1 MKGPEL
7 LDFVKGSRLLGE
19 TVNSRIGALE
29 PLLHWKLFGMKP
41 FLSLLLR
48 LPLLGKKLLKID
60 WCVSE
65 RVVENNLLYT
75 FLPLLGAD
83 PLILDTGSAESM
95 VPFELASL
103 GYRVVATDIREYPVS
118 HPLLSFVPANIFS
131 LPFKDGTFDLACA
144 ISTVEHLGL
153 PSWGIEEE
161 PEGDKKGVAEIAR
174 CLKPGGFFY
183 LTAPFGKKQV
193 TWQRFYDWPA
203 LSDLIPGF
211 EIVSNKFYGRTGAK
225 YWREEAREILE
236 ARDTASARGVDG
248 VALLLLRKKLPAAGA
263 S

>member
-7 LDFVKGSRLLGE
+7 LDFINGSRLLGE
-19 TVNSRIGALE
+19 TVNSKLEPLE
-29 PLLHWKLFGMKP
+29 PLLHWKIFGVKP

-48 LPLLGKKLLKID
+48 LPFLGKKLLKID
-60 WCVSE
+60 WRVSE

-75 FLPLLGAD
+75 YLPLLGAD

-118 HPLLSFVPANIFS
+118 HPLLSFVPANIFT

-161 PEGDKKGVAEIAR
+161 PDGDKKGVAEIAR
-174 CLKPGGFFY
+174 CLKPGGLFY
-183 LTAPFGKKQV
+183 LTVPFGKKQV

-203 LSDLIPGF
+203 LSGLVTGF
-211 EIVSNKFYGRTGAK
+211 ELVSRKFYGRTEAK
-225 YWREEAREILE
+225 YWRETEQETLE

-248 VALLLLRKKLPAAGA
+248 VALLLLRKNRAPEGA